1 MHVGR
6 AGVDNRRAILV
17 AGALLALSALLGTG
31 LLSLTNDHALP
42 YIAEN
47 ERLRLL
53 ASLNAVIPAHRYDND
68 LLTDT
73 IELSDPE
80 LLGIDGPVTIYRA
93 RKEDEARAV
102 AFRVRAPDGYSG
114 PIDLLVGVCVDG
126 RLSGVRVISH
136 KETPG
141 LGDAIEEGRSGWIKT
156 FNGRSRH
163 NPTDKGWKVKR
174 DGGVFD
180 QFTGATITPRAVVKA
195 VHKALLFYNRYQEQI
210 FVQIRLKG
218 IAGE

>member
-6 AGVDNRRAILV
+6 AGVDNQRAILM

-31 LLSLTNDHALP
+31 LLSLTNNHAAP

-53 ASLNAVIPAHRYDND
+53 ASLNAVIPPQLYDNN

-80 LLGIDGPVTIYRA
+80 LLGIDGPVIIYRA
-93 RKEDEARAV
+93 RMKGEETAV
-102 AFRVRAPDGYSG
+102 AFRVTAPDGYSR
-114 PIDLLVGVCVDG
+114 PIDLLVGILADG
-126 RLSGVRVISH
+126 KLSGVRVISH

-141 LGDAIEEGRSGWIKT
+141 LGDAIESGRSDWAKGFI
-156 FNGRSRH
+156 GRSRN
-163 NPTDKGWKVKR
+163 NPQDRGWKVKR
-174 DGGVFD
+174 DGVNS
-180 QFTGATITPRAVVKA
+180 T
-195 VHKALLFYNRYQEQI
+195 
-210 FVQIRLKG
+210 RLPERPSLPG
-218 IAGE
+218 QW